1 MPNTNDLWERLAAQS
16 RRNPASEPQPAPW
29 LVSRIVGQWRLTRQR
44 EASEGDAWQCLGF
57 RAALAAGIVMLTALL
72 VSGPA
77 ISEALGQGLSF
88 LPEVSQ
94 VEVFP

>member
-1 MPNTNDLWERLAAQS
+1 MPNTNDLWERLAAQA
-16 RRNPASEPQPAPW
+16 RQNTTSEPQPAPS
-29 LVSRIVGQWRLTRQR
+29 LVSRIVGQWRLAGQR
-44 EASEGDAWQCLGF
+44 EASEVDAWQLLGF
-57 RAALAAGIVMLTALL
+57 RAALAAGIVMLAALL